1 MAWIA
6 NLPMYDLP
14 EVQNATDE
22 WWAGIAK
29 ALRREGVSEAPEKV
43 VRSGDVGEQ
52 WRSSSLLL
60 SQCCGYPLIH
70 EYKSWLKPVGTPC
83 FIADGCEGPNYSS
96 VILVGAENKASD
108 LGHLRNGV
116 AAFSSTQSHSGYNCF
131 RATIAPLA
139 DSGSFFSNVVATGS
153 HPESIALVAGRKADV
168 ATVDCVTYALFDR
181 YRPQALKGTRKLGYT
196 MKAPGLPYVTHI
208 KAADDLVKRIQTALR
223 EAFKDPNLTAAREA
237 LFLSD
242 IAFLGRDDYARIQEI
257 EDQAF
262 DLGLPEL
269 R

>member
-1 MAWIA
+1 
-6 NLPMYDLP
+6 MYDLP
-14 EVQNATDE
+14 EVRNATDA

-43 VRSGDVGEQ
+43 ARTGDVGEQ
-52 WRSSSLLL
+52 WRSASLLL
-60 SQCCGYPLIH
+60 SQCCGYPLTH

-83 FIADGCEGPNYSS
+83 FTADGCEGPNYSS
-96 VILVGAENKASD
+96 VIVVGAENKARD
-108 LGHLRNGV
+108 LADLRNGV

-139 DSGSFFSNVVATGS
+139 DGGSFFSKVIATGA
-153 HPESIALVAGRKADV
+153 HPESIALVAGRKAYV
-168 ATVDCVTYALFDR
+168 ATVDCVTYALCDR
-181 YRPQALKGTRKLGYT
+181 YRPDALDGTRKLGYT
-196 MKAPGLPYVTHI
+196 MNAPGLPYVTHI
-208 KAADDLVKRIQTALR
+208 RAADDLVERLQTALR
-223 EAFKDPNLTAAREA
+223 EAFKDPDLTAAREA

-242 IAFLGRDDYARIQEI
+242 IAFLGRGDYARVQEI